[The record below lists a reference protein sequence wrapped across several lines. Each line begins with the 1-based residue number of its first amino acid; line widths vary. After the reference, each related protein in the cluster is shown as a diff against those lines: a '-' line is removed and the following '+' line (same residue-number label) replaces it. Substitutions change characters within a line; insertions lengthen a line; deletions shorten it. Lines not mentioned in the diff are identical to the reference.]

1 MFEAI
6 TISER
11 KAFHSVINIAPM
23 KTLGSRI
30 AHYRNEAKMSQAKL
44 AQACGW
50 ASQSRVANYEK
61 DTREPTLEDISLMAK
76 VLRIDPAQLLSN
88 GTSYARPVVAEQSPA
103 IVDERFLVIPQ
114 FDIQAS
120 MGPGIVVPDHL
131 EIVQQLVIDR
141 EWVRQQRLNHTGV
154 PNLAVITGFGDSM
167 EPTFCDGDPLMVDRG
182 VEGMTKDG
190 VYVFSFDN
198 MAHIKR
204 LQHIGPGR
212 VRVISDNRAKYD
224 HWEAN
229 LVDISIH
236 ARVLIGLN
244 VRKME

>member
-1 MFEAI
+1 
-6 TISER
+6 
-11 KAFHSVINIAPM
+11 
-23 KTLGSRI
+23 
-30 AHYRNEAKMSQAKL
+30 
-44 AQACGW
+44 
-50 ASQSRVANYEK
+50 
-61 DTREPTLEDISLMAK
+61 
-76 VLRIDPAQLLSN
+76 
-88 GTSYARPVVAEQSPA
+88 
-103 IVDERFLVIPQ
+103 
-114 FDIQAS
+114 
-120 MGPGIVVPDHL
+120 L

-167 EPTFCDGDPLMVDRG
+167 EPPFCDGDPLMVDRG
-182 VEGMTKDG
+182 VDGMTKDG

-212 VRVISDNRAKYD
+212 VRVISDNRTKYD

-229 LVDISIH
+229 LADISIH